1 MNNMRKNQKWNKS
14 IITCTM
20 KKKISILVPCYN
32 EEKSLPLLYEA
43 LQQMAA
49 ENASYEW
56 ELLFVNDGSMDNTL
70 SVLEQLRAKD
80 SRCCYVDLSRN
91 YGKEAAMLAGFDY
104 VTGDATVIIDA
115 DLQDPP
121 SLIPQMLAKWKE
133 GYDDVYAQR
142 KTRGKESWLRK
153 RLSMSYY
160 RLLTKSSRIDVL
172 PNVGDFRLL
181 DRQCIEAL
189 KSLREQGRYTKGM
202 FCYIG
207 FRKTEISFDRQD
219 RAVGDSKMSYGS
231 LFRLAMEGM
240 MSYTTAPLRF
250 ASILGLVISFV
261 TFLYALWILAKT
273 LIWGDPVAGFP
284 TLIIVILFLG
294 GVQLLSLGI
303 IGEYL
308 GRVYNE
314 TKNRPVYFARTY
326 NGERVEKQK

>member
-1 MNNMRKNQKWNKS
+1 MAYIRE
-14 IITCTM
+14 M

-43 LQQMAA
+43 LQKVAN

-56 ELLFVNDGSMDNTL
+56 EFLFVNDGSRDNTL
-70 SVLEQLRAKD
+70 SVLEHLHAKD
-80 SRCCYVDLSRN
+80 PRCCYVDLSRN

-104 VTGDATVIIDA
+104 VAGDSVIIMDA

-121 SLIPQMLAKWKE
+121 SLIPLMIAKWEE
-133 GYDDVYAQR
+133 GYDDVYAR
-142 KTRGKESWLRK
+142 RVSRGKESWLRK
-153 RLSMSYY
+153 RLSLAYY
-160 RLLTKSSRIDVL
+160 KLLTKSSRIDVL

-181 DRQCIEAL
+181 DRQCISAL
-189 KSLREQGRYTKGM
+189 KMLREQGRYTKGM

-207 FRKTEISFDRQD
+207 FRKTEITFDRQD
-219 RAVGDSKMSYGS
+219 RVIGDSKMSYGA
-231 LFRLAMEGM
+231 LLRLAIEGI

-250 ASILGLVISFV
+250 ASLVGLLVSLIAFV
-261 TFLYALWILAKT
+261 YGLWILTKT

-284 TLIIVILFLG
+284 TLMVVILFLG

-326 NGERVEKQK
+326 NGEKVNNVDKK